1 MNGNQRECSNLIQ
14 GCYIRETMAR
24 TIGVQVYHEFWHPL
38 EFYEYLVYYDENQSG
53 IFRAIVNPIPV
64 KFLVQK

>member
-1 MNGNQRECSNLIQ
+1 
-14 GCYIRETMAR
+14 MAR

-53 IFRAIVNPIPV
+53 VFRAIVNPIPV